1 MMLQDVSRAPA
12 EQGRFQVHRDRS
24 TMTQLAVLAA
34 AAIAA
39 FWMFPN
45 DLSFLARVICLAIF
59 VMSLDLVLGFCG
71 IATLGHA
78 ALYGIGGYAAGIL
91 AVSGGIA
98 QPFVLL
104 ACGMIAGAVAGALS
118 GVIIAR
124 HRILTQIVVSIAL
137 VQLTA
142 AAANKAS
149 WLTGGSDGLSGIS
162 PGPVFGAEFDIYGR
176 TAYWLAVAILLVVF
190 VLLRRLVRSP
200 FGLLCQ
206 AIESDPVRVEAMGA
220 KVRPTLIAMYAIS
233 GAVAGLAGALAAITA
248 GVVALDS
255 VSFERSAEALVMLI
269 LGGTGTLMGGVLG
282 TVLFQIAEHILSA
295 LNPFHWLTSMGVLLV
310 VVILTLP
317 GGIQSIG
324 AQFVQWIKH
333 ARWGARRDV

>member
-1 MMLQDVSRAPA
+1 MI
-12 EQGRFQVHRDRS
+12 
-24 TMTQLAVLAA
+24 QLAVLAV

-39 FWMFPN
+39 FWLFPD
-45 DLSFLARVICLAIF
+45 DLAFLVRIICLAIF

-71 IATLGHA
+71 IATLGHS
-78 ALYGIGGYAAGIL
+78 ALYGIGGYAAGIF
-91 AVSGGIA
+91 AVAGGIV

-104 ACGMIAGAVAGALS
+104 ACGMLAGAVAGALS

-124 HRILTQIVVSIAL
+124 HRILTQIVISIAL

-176 TAYWLAVAILLVVF
+176 TAYWLAVAILLFVF
-190 VLLRRLVRSP
+190 VLLKRLVQSP

-206 AIESDPVRVEAMGA
+206 AIESDAIRVEAMGA
-220 KVRPTLIAMYAIS
+220 RVRPTLIAMYAIS
-233 GAVAGLAGALAAITA
+233 GSVAGLAGALAAITA
-248 GVVALDS
+248 GIVALDS

-269 LGGTGTLMGGVLG
+269 LGGTGTLTGGVLG
-282 TVLFQIAEHILSA
+282 TVLFQIAEHVMSA

-324 AQFVQWIKH
+324 TLIVQWIKP
-333 ARWGARRDV
+333 ARRGIGRDV